1 MKDAIVVAIIG
12 VMGLIIAG
20 LLAAVITLSLR
31 IGEPP
36 TRDEIDRKFSELRT
50 EIRESNTELLRA
62 LADHEHAEDG
72 KAIFTQPP
80 GAKTPSTGN

>member
-20 LLAAVITLSLR
+20 LIAAVITLSLR
-31 IGEPP
+31 MGELS
-36 TRDEIDRKFSELRT
+36 TRDEIDRKFSELRI

-72 KAIFTQPP
+72 KAAFTQPP